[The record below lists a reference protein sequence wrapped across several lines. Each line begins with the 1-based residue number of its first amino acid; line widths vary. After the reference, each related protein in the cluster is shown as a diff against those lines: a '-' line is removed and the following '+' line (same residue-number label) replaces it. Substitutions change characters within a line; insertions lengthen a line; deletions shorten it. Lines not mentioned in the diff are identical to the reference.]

1 MAFRRTYGGGFAVAT
16 AAGVL
21 CAPTVAM
28 AGGMP
33 YPGDLGQGIAA
44 VLIFVILLLVLRKY
58 AWKPIIGQLQH
69 REDDYANKVS
79 EAEEKQALADELAQE
94 YHQKLDT
101 IETQTQEMVA
111 AARKGAA
118 VEKEKII
125 AEARSEI
132 KQARAR
138 ADEDLDDARS
148 LARQDIQTHA
158 ADMVS
163 DIVKQVLR
171 KELTDDDHRRLITEV
186 NEQIAQQPAEGES

>member
-1 MAFRRTYGGGFAVAT
+1 MGFRRTYGGGFAVAT
-16 AAGVL
+16 AAGVF
-21 CAPTVAM
+21 CAPTVAL

-33 YPGDLGQGIAA
+33 YPGDPGQGIAA

-58 AWKPIIGQLQH
+58 AWKPILGQLQH
-69 REDDYANKVS
+69 REEDYASKVS
-79 EAEEKQALADELAQE
+79 DAEEKQALADELVQE

-101 IETQTQEMVA
+101 IETQTQEMLVE
-111 AARKGAA
+111 ARKDAA

-138 ADEDLDDARS
+138 ADEDIDDARS
-148 LARQDIQTHA
+148 LARQDIQTHT

-171 KELTDDDHRRLITEV
+171 KELTDDDHSRLITEV
-186 NEQIAQQPAEGES
+186 NEQIARQPAEGKS